1 MLASTGLP
9 LAPGVWHTTPPG
21 FCLRWCLWGPHQE
34 VTLSILHHTRLRSW
48 AGKGLPLPL
57 WAAEQETKEEME
69 ERVMYADLRFP
80 STPGNGPP
88 ALSVDFLP
96 SCSPLPSPE
105 MSSQTCFPRSL
116 FLGVFSHS
124 NSSSPALLQTACSQ
138 GGGQEGLR
146 GRECPLHPHATAQTS
161 LSLLSPPSIVCR
173 EIISRTVK
181 LQQTGS
187 LPLFPGFPTAS

>member
-1 MLASTGLP
+1 M
-9 LAPGVWHTTPPG
+9 
-21 FCLRWCLWGPHQE
+21 
-34 VTLSILHHTRLRSW
+34 TLSILHHTRLRSW

-88 ALSVDFLP
+88 GSLSGFPALLQ
-96 SCSPLPSPE
+96 PLPL
-105 MSSQTCFPRSL
+105 PRNVLPDLLPPLPL
-116 FLGVFSHS
+116 FGCLLS

-146 GRECPLHPHATAQTS
+146 GRECPLHPHATAQTP